1 MCGLHRYMKCLSC
14 HNKLLSIRSDLERKT
29 NQHEGR
35 LRLKI
40 LEMLELC
47 RQVTQR

>member
-1 MCGLHRYMKCLSC
+1 MRIK
-14 HNKLLSIRSDLERKT
+14 SDLERKT

-40 LEMLELC
+40 IEMLELC
-47 RQVTQR
+47 QQVTQRW